1 MADENNEDDSW
12 LYGSSNNENQSEDPN
27 NDTEEPADENES
39 KVDGENADSNVRL
52 NFDDSV
58 EGNSVYIFLSLS
70 SFFRMKLNKPRLKVM
85 NMAIISMARL
95 MNRQTMKT

>member
-52 NFDDSV
+52 NFGDPV
-58 EGNSVYIFLSLS
+58 EGNSVYIFLSLF
-70 SFFRMKLNKPRLKVM
+70 SFVE
-85 NMAIISMARL
+85 
-95 MNRQTMKT
+95 